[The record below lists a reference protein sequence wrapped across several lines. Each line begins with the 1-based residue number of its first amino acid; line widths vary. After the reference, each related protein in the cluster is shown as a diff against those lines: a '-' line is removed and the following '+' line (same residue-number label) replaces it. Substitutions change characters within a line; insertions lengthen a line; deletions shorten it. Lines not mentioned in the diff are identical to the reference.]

1 MELYLGGCFQG
12 KLSYVKR
19 IHPECEN
26 DVIEA
31 GELPVTEEALSQ
43 VICGESP
50 CIINHFHEWIKKI
63 VNHGENPLE
72 LTTYI
77 VEKCPNAIIICDEVG
92 NGIVPMDKMERE
104 YREQT
109 GRMQILLAEHAE
121 RVERI
126 LCGMGQRLK

>member
-12 KLSYVKR
+12 KLSYVKKR
-19 IHPECEN
+19 HPEC
-26 DVIEA
+26 VVMEA
-31 GELPVTEEALSQ
+31 KELPLTREELSGAIEKDSQ
-43 VICGESP
+43 

-63 VNHGENPLE
+63 VENKANSFE
-72 LTTYI
+72 LTIYLI
-77 VEKCPNAIIICDEVG
+77 ENCPNVIIICDEVG
-92 NGIVPMDKMERE
+92 NGIVPMDKVERA

-109 GRMQILLAEHAE
+109 GRMQILIAEKAE